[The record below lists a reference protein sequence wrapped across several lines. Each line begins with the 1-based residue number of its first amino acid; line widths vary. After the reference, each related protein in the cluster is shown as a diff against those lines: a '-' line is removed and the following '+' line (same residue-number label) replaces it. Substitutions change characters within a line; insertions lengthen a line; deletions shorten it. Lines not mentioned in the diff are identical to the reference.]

1 MSFFSNHARYDGSLE
16 RLAKLA
22 TRQPGDPHPYVVG
35 LEAVTRAVKVVAECA
50 RAFLTSFH
58 SQKSDRDWET

>member
-35 LEAVTRAVKVVAECA
+35 LEAVTRT
-50 RAFLTSFH
+50 LT
-58 SQKSDRDWET
+58 Q